1 MKTFLPVLAFIVLG
15 SVGASAQN
23 LTAMTSH
30 SELATMAATSSSG
43 PGHDV
48 TGFVAP
54 SYAPGPGYDKKAITA
69 PPNIHPDL
77 KPRLGGIFVD
87 GAKYGTV
94 MISPTAPLTYGM
106 GENYL
111 SAPSQR
117 EDLQHETG
125 PAAHRDTG
133 GFKLFSIEF

>member
-1 MKTFLPVLAFIVLG
+1 MSARSEPTTYA
-15 SVGASAQN
+15 ASSA
-23 LTAMTSH
+23 
-30 SELATMAATSSSG
+30 
-43 PGHDV
+43 HDV
-48 TGFVAP
+48 TGFLAP
-54 SYAPGPGYDKKAITA
+54 NYAPGPGYSEKALKT

-125 PAAHRDTG
+125 QAAHRDTG